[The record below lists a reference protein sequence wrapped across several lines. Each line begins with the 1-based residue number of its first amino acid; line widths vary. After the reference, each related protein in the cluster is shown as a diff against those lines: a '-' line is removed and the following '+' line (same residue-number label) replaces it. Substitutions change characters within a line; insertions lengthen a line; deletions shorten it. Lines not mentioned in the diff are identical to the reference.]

1 MPHPDFNPPG
11 EPPKISGRR
20 STITGLFFTALTPY
34 LEPEEA
40 EVDKALEVLG
50 MKRHACVCAYCG
62 DKKSEWDHFRAV
74 VKDRKPTGYI
84 TEIANLVPSCGKCNQ
99 SRGNKDWK
107 QWMLGNAKQS
117 PKSRAIQDLDRRVQC
132 LQAFE
137 EWSKPI
143 RIDYAELA
151 GETAWKKHLHHL
163 ESILVLLQEAE
174 HHAKDLRSA
183 AKAFVRRPRADA
195 SYCETDSL

>member
-34 LEPEEA
+34 LEPTEA
-40 EVDKALEVLG
+40 QVDKALEVLG
-50 MKRHACVCAYCG
+50 MTCGSCVCAYCG

-74 VKDRKPTGYI
+74 VKDRKPTGFI

-99 SRGNKDWK
+99 SRGNKDWRK
-107 QWMLGNAKQS
+107 WMVGSAKQS
-117 PKSRAIQDLDRRVQC
+117 PKSRGIKDIDERIAR

-137 EWSKPI
+137 EWSQPVQI
-143 RIDYAELA
+143 NYAELA
-151 GETAWKKHLHHL
+151 GEAAWSKHLRHL
-163 ESILVLLQEAE
+163 EGILDLLQQAE
-174 HHAKDLRSA
+174 EHAKDLRA
-183 AKAFVRRPRADA
+183 AARAFAKRPRADA
-195 SYCETDSL
+195 